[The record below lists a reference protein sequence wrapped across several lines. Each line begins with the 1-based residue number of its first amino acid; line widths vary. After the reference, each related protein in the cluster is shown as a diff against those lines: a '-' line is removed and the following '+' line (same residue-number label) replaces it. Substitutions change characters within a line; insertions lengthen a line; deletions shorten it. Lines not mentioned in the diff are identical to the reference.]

1 MLKRSKFI
9 LAVCLLLVCVLG
21 ATSCNILNVA
31 DTDVN
36 VSGANVP
43 GANVPAA
50 ESSVNTNPTF
60 AAAYAQATALG
71 YEGTLNDF
79 IELIQ
84 GADGMNGNDGKGV
97 DNIVIDEKGQLV
109 ITFTDGSVKYAGI
122 AKGENGK
129 PGADGKDGENGKPG
143 ADGKTPFIGSNGN
156 WWIGDTDTGIKASG
170 KDGVNGEDGKD
181 GIDGEDGKDG
191 INGTN
196 GVSIDKIEIDS
207 EGNLIITLTDGTV
220 KNVGNI
226 VNTASVGFSEL
237 RITDKNTLMITLSN
251 GIIIESAP
259 LETVFGEG
267 FGGMYIN
274 AVGELF
280 IINSEG
286 VETKIGAI
294 KDTYVNEASEIIVR
308 FTDGSS
314 VSLGA
319 VAGFGG
325 TACAHEYGE
334 WTCELPPVCESVGYN
349 TSVCALCGDVKYDII
364 SELGHEYGDT
374 YVIKEP
380 NGYENGVQ
388 ITACKV
394 CGVAKMEFIDGFSK
408 GLSYERTD
416 KDEYRVTG
424 MGTCTDTDVIVPDVH
439 EGLPVTEIGEKAFY
453 QNKSLVSIKLPES
466 IVKIFDKAFSECE
479 SLETVSMP
487 DTAEVGT
494 DVFRGSINVE
504 IIIKHKPVFV
514 EYKEATCTEPGNI
527 AYWWCTTCNLYY
539 EDEDQTIP
547 LYDVVIPNAHDFVD
561 GVCTKCGKVQ
571 DNILIV
577 SIQEVGDLGKFAL
590 GTLENAIGLPDKV
603 NVVTAD
609 GVTHA
614 ISVLWNTSTY
624 DKATA
629 GEYTVYGILQ
639 SGEFRYADGLTNTI
653 SATLEITD
661 FMKGTADIV
670 FLLDIS
676 GSMSDEVNNVKN
688 NIQRFAQALYDMGI
702 SVRFSAITYSDYADS
717 ACAGDPREE
726 TQVIMNGAT
735 GWYTDVNAYK
745 SAIGKI
751 TTAYGGDEPEVS
763 LDALMHAYYNS
774 DKGEALETRKDAR
787 VFYVLLTDATYKTNN
802 HFGVSNMTEGA
813 EILAE
818 ESINVSVITSTSL
831 YSTYRALVEA
841 TGGINANINDN
852 FSQALI
858 DALVPIINAEV
869 EA

>member
-9 LAVCLLLVCVLG
+9 LAICLLLVCVLG
-21 ATSCNILNVA
+21 VTSCNIPE
-31 DTDVN
+31 
-36 VSGANVP
+36 VP
-43 GANVPAA
+43 GTGTNTPGDDTPIVKIPDD
-50 ESSVNTNPTF
+50 TNPTI
-60 AAAYAQATALG
+60 AAVYTQAVSLG
-71 YEGTLNDF
+71 YEGTLEEF
-79 IELIQ
+79 LELVK
-84 GADGMNGNDGKGV
+84 GADGADGSDGRGIDTV
-97 DNIVIDEKGQLV
+97 VINEKGELY
-109 ITFTDGSVKYAGI
+109 ITFTDGTTRCAGVV
-122 AKGENGK
+122 KGE
-129 PGADGKDGENGKPG
+129 DGKDGVDGVNGTDGKPG
-143 ADGKTPFIGSNGN
+143 ADGKTPFVGVNGN
-156 WWIGDTDTGIKASG
+156 WWIGDVDTGVKATG
-170 KDGVNGEDGKD
+170 KDGINGTDGKD
-181 GIDGEDGKDG
+181 GIDGVDGTDGKDG
-191 INGTN
+191 LGISDI
-196 GVSIDKIEIDS
+196 VIDAAGD
-207 EGNLIITLTDGTV
+207 LIITMTDGTV
-220 KNVGNI
+220 KNVGKVTN
-226 VNTASVGFSEL
+226 NTCVGFSEL
-237 RITDKNTLMITLSN
+237 RITERKTLTVTLSN
-251 GIIIESAP
+251 GIVVESAP
-259 LETVFGEG
+259 FDVTFGGYINGLSINEIGEMYIYTTIDETVCVGTISKV
-267 FGGMYIN
+267 YIN
-274 AVGELF
+274 E
-280 IINSEG
+280 E
-286 VETKIGAI
+286 
-294 KDTYVNEASEIIVR
+294 SEIIVC
-308 FTDGSS
+308 FTNGDEMSFGTIS
-314 VSLGA
+314 
-319 VAGFGG
+319 GFGG

-334 WTCELPPVCESVGYN
+334 WTSDLLPDCTAVGYN
-349 TSVCALCGDVKYDII
+349 KSTCALCGDVKFEIVPQ
-364 SELGHEYGDT
+364 LGHDYGDT
-374 YVIKEP
+374 YVIKEA

-388 ITACKV
+388 LTACKV
-394 CGVAKMEFIDGFSK
+394 CGTAKMEFIDGFSK

-424 MGTCTDTDVIVPDVH
+424 MGTCTDTDVIVPDVY

-479 SLETVSMP
+479 NLETVSMP

-702 SVRFSAITYSDYADS
+702 SVRFSAITYSDYMEYPTTPS
-717 ACAGDPREE
+717 EQ

-745 SAIGKI
+745 NAIGSI
-751 TTAYGGDEPEVS
+751 SLAGGGDWEEVS

-787 VFYVLLTDATYKTNN
+787 VFYILLTDADFKNNN
-802 HFGVSNMTEGA
+802 HFGVSNMTAGA

-818 ESINVSVITSTSL
+818 ESINVSVITSSDL
-831 YSTYRALVEA
+831 YDEYNTLVSM
-841 TGGINANINDN
+841 TGGITADIYNN
-852 FSQALI
+852 FAQALI
-858 DALVPIINAEV
+858 DALVPIIYGEV
-869 EA
+869 IA